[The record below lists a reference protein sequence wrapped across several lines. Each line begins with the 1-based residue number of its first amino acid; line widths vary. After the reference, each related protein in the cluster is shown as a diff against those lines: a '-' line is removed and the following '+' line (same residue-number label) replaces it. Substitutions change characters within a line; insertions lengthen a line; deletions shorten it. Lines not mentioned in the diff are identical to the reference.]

1 MTEGNEVEE
10 LTNIFRTLIIQQRNL
25 EEQLTRL
32 NDSIVNTNERLNL
45 LIDSNQDTSRN
56 IEIEAVPAE
65 TEAVPVAQQPDLPR
79 RGSFEIGDRVIV
91 TNKYRGLKGTKGTIV
106 SLSNAQATVKPD
118 NNGVNFRKYKQ
129 NLRRL

>member
-32 NDSIVNTNERLNL
+32 NDSIVDTNERLNL
-45 LIDSNQDTSRN
+45 LINSNQDTSRD

-65 TEAVPVAQQPDLPR
+65 TEAVPVTQQPELPR

>member
-32 NDSIVNTNERLNL
+32 NDSIVDTNERLNL
-45 LIDSNQDTSRN
+45 LINSNQDTSRN

-65 TEAVPVAQQPDLPR
+65 TEAVPVTQ
-79 RGSFEIGDRVIV
+79 
-91 TNKYRGLKGTKGTIV
+91 
-106 SLSNAQATVKPD
+106 
-118 NNGVNFRKYKQ
+118 
-129 NLRRL
+129 

>member
-10 LTNIFRTLIIQQRNL
+10 LTNVFRELIIQQHNL
-25 EEQLTRL
+25 KEQLTRL
-32 NDSIVNTNERLNL
+32 NESIVNTNERLNL
-45 LIDSNQDTSRN
+45 LIDSGQDTNRN
-56 IEIEAVPAE
+56 NEVLSIPADNQAIPS
-65 TEAVPVAQQPDLPR
+65 TEQPDLAR
-79 RGSFEIGDRVIV
+79 RGSFEVGDRVVV

-118 NNGVNFRKYKQ
+118 NNGATFRKYKQ